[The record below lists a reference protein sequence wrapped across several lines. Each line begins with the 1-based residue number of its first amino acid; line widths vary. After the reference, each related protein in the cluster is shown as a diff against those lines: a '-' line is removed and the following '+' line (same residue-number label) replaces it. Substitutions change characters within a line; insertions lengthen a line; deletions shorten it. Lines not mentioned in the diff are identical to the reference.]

1 MFDSLS
7 THPEQLLIP
16 VFSGLIG
23 WLTNVVAVKMMFKP
37 TEFVGIPPFLGWQG
51 IVPANAIRLA
61 TTGHQLVTAKLLD
74 IRELFTAFSS
84 KELVESQEEQ
94 IAELTRTLI
103 EEKAA
108 AHFPAMWNALG
119 EPVKAQIFAM
129 AQAEIKALGIRVFD
143 DAKEKVAEVL
153 DVEGIVVRAVTQDK
167 DLMSRIFLTVGSAEF
182 KFIEHS
188 GLYFGFLFGI
198 IQLFVWLLFPLGWIL
213 PAFGFAVGY
222 ATNWIAI
229 RLIFD
234 PKEPVNVGPWRVQ
247 GLFHRR
253 QKAISSEFAAI
264 MSRRMLSS
272 ENIFH
277 ALSTG
282 AFREELVR
290 IVEREANAVIE
301 KYKSNPMAAG
311 IFANPAVGD
320 IEAEIR
326 EAVEGE
332 LFKEGGLVYG
342 FGDKADQIREL
353 LAERMAVMDADD
365 YENVLRP
372 AFRQDEWKLIVAGA
386 ALGLA
391 AGVAQFVWLFAE
403 LALAG

>member
-1 MFDSLS
+1 MFESLS
-7 THPEQLLIP
+7 AAPEQLLIP
-16 VFSGLIG
+16 VFSGIIG
-23 WLTNVVAVKMMFKP
+23 WFTNVVAVKMMFKP
-37 TEFVGIPPFLGWQG
+37 TDFVGIPPFLGWQG

-74 IRELFTAFSS
+74 ITELFRAFSS

-94 IAELTRTLI
+94 IAALTRQLI
-103 EEKAA
+103 VDKAE

-119 EPVKAQIFAM
+119 EPVREQIFKM
-129 AQAEIKALGIRVFD
+129 AQEEIKALGIRVFD
-143 DAKEKVAEVL
+143 DAKDKVADVL

-167 DLMSRIFLTVGSAEF
+167 DLMSRVFLTVGSAEF

-198 IQLFVWLLFPLGWIL
+198 IQLFVWLAFPLHWIL

-222 ATNWIAI
+222 ATNWMAI

-234 PKEPVNVGPWRVQ
+234 PKEPVKVGPWQVQ

-253 QKAISSEFAAI
+253 QKSISKEFATI
-264 MSRRMLSS
+264 MSRKMLSS

-282 AFREELVR
+282 SFREELVR

-311 IFANPAVGD
+311 LFANPAAGD

-326 EAVEGE
+326 KAVEAE

-342 FGDKADQIREL
+342 FGDKADQIREI
-353 LAERMAVMDADD
+353 LAERMAVMKAED

-386 ALGLA
+386 VLGLG
-391 AGVAQFVWLFAE
+391 AGVAQFVFLFADI
-403 LALAG
+403 AT

>member
-7 THPEQLLIP
+7 TAPEQLLIP
-16 VFSGLIG
+16 VFSGIIG
-23 WLTNVVAVKMMFKP
+23 WFTNVVAVKMMFRP

-74 IRELFTAFSS
+74 ITELFKSFNS
-84 KELVESQEEQ
+84 KELVESQDDQ
-94 IAELTRTLI
+94 IANLTRRLI
-103 EEKAA
+103 TEKAEA
-108 AHFPAMWNALG
+108 NFPAMWSALSD
-119 EPVKAQIFAM
+119 PVREQVFKIAHE
-129 AQAEIKALGIRVFD
+129 EIKNLGIRVFD
-143 DAKEKVAEVL
+143 EAKERVADVL
-153 DVEGIVVRAVTQDK
+153 DVEGIVVRAVQDDK
-167 DLMSRIFLTVGSAEF
+167 DLMSRVFLTVGKAEF
-182 KFIEHS
+182 KFIEYS

-198 IQLFVWLLFPLGWIL
+198 IQLFVWLAFPLEWIL

-222 ATNWIAI
+222 ATNWMAI

-234 PKEPVNVGPWRVQ
+234 PKEPVQVGPWKVQ

-253 QKAISSEFAAI
+253 QKSISKEFATI
-264 MSRRMLSS
+264 MSRKMLSS

-282 AFREELVR
+282 EFRTELVR
-290 IVEREANAVIE
+290 IVEREANGVME

-311 IFANPAVGD
+311 LLANPAAAN
-320 IEAEIR
+320 IEVEIR
-326 EAVEGE
+326 EAVEVE

-342 FGDKADQIREL
+342 FGDKADQIREI
-353 LAERMAVMDADD
+353 LAERMAVMKAED

-386 ALGLA
+386 VLGLG
-391 AGVAQFVWLFAE
+391 AGIAQFVWLFADVVNK
-403 LALAG
+403 G